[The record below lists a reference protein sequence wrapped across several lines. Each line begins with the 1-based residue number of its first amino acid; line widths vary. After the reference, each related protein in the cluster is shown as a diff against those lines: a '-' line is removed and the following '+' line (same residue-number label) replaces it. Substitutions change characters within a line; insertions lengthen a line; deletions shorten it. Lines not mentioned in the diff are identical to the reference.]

1 MCTSCGVSCTWLC
14 VATPSAAKAPSR
26 VLPSH
31 SESTG
36 VRLQASL
43 KHKLHDAEARAMQSD
58 PLLLRVQERESA
70 STPRQCVE

>member
-1 MCTSCGVSCTWLC
+1 M
-14 VATPSAAKAPSR
+14 ATPSASKASRCSRGR

-31 SESTG
+31 SESTD

-70 STPRQCVE
+70 STPRQCVRGVE

>member
-1 MCTSCGVSCTWLC
+1 
-14 VATPSAAKAPSR
+14 
-26 VLPSH
+26 
-31 SESTG
+31 
-36 VRLQASL
+36 LQASL